1 MQVQC
6 GDNDIS
12 FFKIG
17 LLLENSRKQLNP
29 IVDVFPTGLGGVQR
43 GHVDDR
49 CSPSVGPQSGR
60 VPATQSACAAPHA
73 GAGRERVR
81 GAARAAA
88 TAAQESVAR
97 RQRARGRGQRAGHR
111 RGEQCA
117 W

>member
-17 LLLENSRKQLNP
+17 LLLENS
-29 IVDVFPTGLGGVQR
+29 GLGGVQR

-97 RQRARGRGQRAGHR
+97 RQRARGRGQRTGHR